1 MSSSSDT
8 SYNLYDKPTSIDWNG
23 QHFILTVRNEITGNT
38 FAYAYSVDG
47 VTWATSPFYSN
58 VTTQNPY
65 TIKYLGDKFVAVGN
79 LVASAVGNTTQNC
92 LIDIVDG
99 EFPVAFPTNLTTNT
113 IMYDIEQNVE
123 QSHRVV
129 FPKTVVL
136 SLGNNIAYSIDQ
148 GHTWLSAANSV
159 FSDSANDAVWNGR
172 GWVACGTGTANTI
185 ATSLDGIHWLG
196 RGNSVFSTTCNGI
209 DWSPQQKKYVAV
221 GSGTNIVATS
231 MDGIY
236 WRGTNTTLF
245 SIGNDIKWNG
255 VVWVAVGSNSPSV
268 GNTIA
273 YSYDA
278 VSWQYASISF
288 QTSGLRVYYDEESSG
303 WIAYGSDPSY
313 NIATSADG
321 INWTLSYS
329 ATATKLALNMPRGL
343 FADPSLNLYPGIPYP
358 LYNTA
363 SSINK
368 YTHNHSDR
376 GCAYIQPISIA
387 CGSGSCVLAYS
398 MDGIQWSAI
407 NTSLFTQC
415 NKAIWNGILW
425 VVVGE
430 GEYWVATSPDG
441 LNWTGRDSIKM
452 TECYDIAWNGNCFV
466 AVGIAGGNAALATSP
481 DGITWTSVTSI
492 STIFSTNIHAIEWT
506 GKVWLAYGSGTN
518 TTAISS
524 SLDASVWTSTPVK
537 NLCIT
542 DSSNILLSNI
552 TSTTASSVKDA
563 SGVAAN
569 AFDGSTTTKWSSS
582 SSPSNYDTSG
592 NYIGTTSATQGIS
605 GEWLQVQLTSSLSCA
620 NYYLVFSIADG
631 SAIPQSWT
639 FLGSNNGTDWTVLDT
654 FAYGTNVPP
663 NNSWKYPF
671 VCLPLAIQPELIAAY
686 SYYRIVFTKSFGEAY
701 VSVAGLALF
710 DGGASSHSDI
720 YIRPIVL
727 KDLILHP
734 TRILSIDGGAVPN
747 IYRIT
752 DLSCNLIRS
761 NIVHN
766 GQYVNNIIYGLTSQ
780 PSAIVFDGVHHV
792 VASSV
797 GEVSYLS
804 NTASNTNLNF
814 DTSMNGAAIT
824 GITGTIVAGC
834 YNRKFILLGSSYGT
848 LNEYVTPTFYPNNL
862 SSLFTTINGLASN
875 SGYGFVVSPNT
886 LCLGE
891 DERLSVVTPK
901 FYDAALSSGTSLSFN
916 VYKSEYNVII

>member
-1 MSSSSDT
+1 MSSSVDT
-8 SYNLYDKPTSIDWNG
+8 SYNLYDKITSIDWNG
-23 QHFILTVRNEITGNT
+23 QHFILTARNEITGNT
-38 FAYAYSVDG
+38 FAYAYSADG
-47 VTWATSPFYSN
+47 ITWTKTQFYN
-58 VTTQNPY
+58 NITTHNPY
-65 TIKYLGDKFVAVGN
+65 AIKCLGDKFIAIGH
-79 LVASAVGNTTQNC
+79 LVASSPDNC
-92 LIDIVDG
+92 LINIVDG
-99 EFPVAFPTNLTTNT
+99 EFPVALPTNLTNT
-113 IMYDIEQNVE
+113 IMYDIEQNLE
-123 QSHRVV
+123 QPHRIV
-129 FPKTVVL
+129 FPKTTVL
-136 SLGNNIAYSIDQ
+136 SLGNNIAYSVDQ
-148 GHTWLSAANSV
+148 GQSWSIAANSV
-159 FSDSANDAVWNGR
+159 FSTSANDAVWNGR
-172 GWVACGTGTANTI
+172 IWVACGKGTANTI

-196 RGNSVFSTTCNGI
+196 RGNSVFSTECNGI
-209 DWSPQQKKYVAV
+209 DWSSKDNKYVAV

-245 SIGNDIKWNG
+245 SVGHDVKWNG
-255 VVWVAVGSNSPSV
+255 AIWVAVGNSPSIE
-268 GNTIA
+268 NTIA

-278 VSWQYASISF
+278 ISWQYAATSF
-288 QTSGLRVYYDEESSG
+288 QTSGLRVHYDESDSM

-321 INWTLSYS
+321 INWTLSNS
-329 ATATKLALNMPRGL
+329 AGATEVALNMPRGL
-343 FADPSLNLYPGIPYP
+343 FADSSLNLYPGIPYP
-358 LYNTA
+358 LYNTIV
-363 SSINK
+363 SNVK
-368 YTHNHSDR
+368 RYVHNHSDR

-398 MDGIQWSAI
+398 VDGIQWTAI

-415 NKAIWNGILW
+415 NKSIWNGSRW

-430 GEYWVATSPDG
+430 GAYWVATSPDG
-441 LNWTGRDSIKM
+441 LNWTGQDSIKM
-452 TECYDIAWNGNCFV
+452 TECYDIAWNGSYFV
-466 AVGIAGGNAALATSP
+466 AVGVKDSVSALATSP
-481 DGITWTSVTSI
+481 DGITWTTVTSI
-492 STIFSTNIHAIEWT
+492 SSIFSTNIHAIEWT
-506 GKVWLAYGSGTN
+506 GELWLAYGSGTN

-524 SLDASVWTSTPVK
+524 SLDASVWTPTSVK
-537 NLCIT
+537 NICNI

-552 TSTTASSVKDA
+552 IDLSASSFKDP
-563 SGVAAN
+563 SGVVAN
-569 AFDGSTTTKWSSS
+569 AFDSSTTTKWSSS
-582 SSPSNYDTSG
+582 LSKYDISG
-592 NYIGTTSATQGIS
+592 NYIGTSVTQGIS

-620 NYYLVFSIADG
+620 NYYLVFSVADG
-631 SAIPQSWT
+631 NAIPKSWT
-639 FLGSNNGTDWTVLDT
+639 LFGSNNGNDWSAIDT
-654 FAYGTNVPP
+654 FTYETNVPP

-686 SYYRIVFTKSFGEAY
+686 SYYRVVFTKSFGEEY

-710 DGGASSHSDI
+710 NGGASQSDI
-720 YIRPIVL
+720 HIRPIVL

-752 DLSCNLIRS
+752 DLSCNIIRS
-761 NIVHN
+761 NMVHT

-792 VASSV
+792 VASTV

-814 DTSMNGAAIT
+814 DNSMNGSEIT
-824 GITGTIVAGC
+824 GISGEILAGC

-848 LNEYVTPTFYPNNL
+848 LNEYGAPTFYPNNL
-862 SSLFTTINGLASN
+862 SSLLTVINGLASN
-875 SGYGFVVSPNT
+875 SGHGFVVSPNT

-916 VYKSEYNVII
+916 VYKSSNTTNTM